1 MYLRNNKDP
10 QFKTGVFSSQWFLKH
25 SVCVRVAK
33 SGHWTP
39 SSPLP
44 WDLAFHLNS
53 FSNYYSSLQSPQRNL
68 SHSPRSSLQ
77 KNEPSACTNHQNG
90 RRTDREECSKGRA
103 IQNSTWKRGTHA
115 RKTHASRSRQ
125 NACKRVNKSF
135 IIYFTVSRLFQIT
148 RQCLEC

>member
-10 QFKTGVFSSQWFLKH
+10 RFKIGVLSSQWLLKH
-25 SVCVRVAK
+25 SVCIRVAK
-33 SGHWTP
+33 SEHWTP

-44 WDLAFHLNS
+44 WDLAFRLNS
-53 FSNYYSSLQSPQRNL
+53 FSKYYFSLQSISAIYHTL
-68 SHSPRSSLQ
+68 LAHLHK
-77 KNEPSACTNHQNG
+77 KNGPAWTNHQNG
-90 RRTDREECSKGRA
+90 RRTDSEECSKGRA

-115 RKTHASRSRQ
+115 RKTHASRARQ

-135 IIYFTVSRLFQIT
+135 IIYFAVSRLFRIT